1 MGRRWVVAAA
11 LLLPAGACKA
21 ELGDGPADA
30 ARSSD
35 GPQMNVNVDAAP
47 DGTTPLGPWSTPAK
61 IPGGDSTVD
70 EDDCTLSSNELE
82 LYFKRND
89 GGDNNL
95 YVMTRTSVTGA
106 WSTPAAITILNSTA
120 GEESPRLSPDN
131 LTMYFGRAGDI
142 YKTTRTA
149 VGQPWTAPSAV
160 AVLNTANVT
169 EKWAAVCSNGYVI
182 VSRANGTNGQDLYEG
197 TITAGAPTN
206 LTQLDTTS
214 AEQGTLLTADCLG
227 LYFQSNRTNAQFD
240 IYLATRTSLTA
251 QWSNPTALTDFNTP
265 TYNEEDPWI
274 APTGRTFV
282 FASNASGNK
291 DLYISTR

>member
-1 MGRRWVVAAA
+1 MGRRWVAAAA
-11 LLLPAGACKA
+11 LLLPLGACKA

-30 ARSSD
+30 ARSID
-35 GPQMNVNVDAAP
+35 GQKMNAIDAAP
-47 DGTTPLGPWSTPAK
+47 DGTMPLGPWTTPAK
-61 IPGGDSTVD
+61 IPGGDSTAD

-95 YVMTRTSVTGA
+95 YVMTRTSVTGT
-106 WSTPAAITILNSTA
+106 WSTPTALTILNSTA
-120 GEESPRLSPDN
+120 GEESPRLSSDN

-149 VGQPWTAPSAV
+149 ITQPWTAPSSV
-160 AVLNTANVT
+160 DVLNTANVT
-169 EKWAAVCSNGYVI
+169 EKWAAVCSNGYAI

-197 TITAGAPTN
+197 TVTAGAPTN
-206 LTQLDTTS
+206 LTQLNTTS
-214 AEQGTLLTADCLG
+214 QEQGTLLTGDCLG
-227 LYFQSNRTNAQFD
+227 LYFQSNRANAQFD
-240 IYLATRTSLTA
+240 IYLATRATLTA
-251 QWSNPTALTDFNTP
+251 QWSNPTALTDFNTA

-274 APTGRTFV
+274 APNGRTFV